1 MVVLFFV
8 ERKTMKHYKRV
19 VAVVMAVAMLFGI
32 CEVIRIPDKAQAADG
47 SIFYTTDDFRKD
59 FAKVL
64 LQQVGK
70 GYTDGGGY
78 SVEGGGT
85 PRNPAKIKSSSFDCY
100 GLVITALM
108 AMGYDYFIDSSG
120 KKWELN
126 GSNGANVF
134 RSKNGLFY
142 AHATGD
148 KITLHNKTDPDYNL
162 TLRFGT
168 IVDMTQE
175 SELPTGTMIF
185 SLPKNGDCSTVTLG
199 NFSKNV
205 IGGSDDYYLAHC
217 SVALFSMDKRDSI
230 TPQNYHDVSDADRKA
245 ALAATW
251 TDAVARIESA
261 FGSEYAAM
269 VTGGN
274 ERSTATNGHFVPYL
288 WDARGRGF
296 REASAS
302 DYKSGFRDGHAYK
315 HFGTPYGKIWQIES
329 LNNDAGVSVDNN
341 PYGKTVTMSQAVT
354 LEITDSRGEIII
366 NKTED
371 STGTALTGATFTLYE
386 WSKAAHKYVVSPT
399 YQIKEVGTS
408 GKYLTYEGTRQTAM
422 LVTSDNLGRIRVEET
437 SPPKGYSNI
446 DPATGKMYAWEYT
459 FKKDGDTETFTI
471 DAKNTGVP
479 VGFNVVK
486 KGTDGPFL
494 AGAEFTLYSNE
505 ACTTVAKD
513 LNNKSVFTSA
523 SDGKANIQFRLTS
536 NAQTYY
542 LKETKAPAGYRLS
555 ADVYRITVTK
565 ADDGSIALTVKTGGT
580 GSFSAVTTI
589 TAENAKLLT
598 KGEVE
603 VKNTPETGNL
613 TIQKDSNIAVEE
625 KMTFWFYITGPGLTA
640 WKSITLQPGQS
651 TNTVTLTGLRVGEY
665 TVIEVARDG
674 DTKSVSETKAV
685 PYTAVGEGKITV
697 VVDKTVTKT
706 IRNLLTQVRIKKT
719 AK

>member
-1 MVVLFFV
+1 MLFFV

-32 CEVIRIPDKAQAADG
+32 CEAIRIPDKAQAANG
-47 SIFYTTDDFRKD
+47 NIFYTTDDFRKD

-78 SVEGGGT
+78 SVESGGT
-85 PRNPAKIKSSSFDCY
+85 PRTPAKIKSSSFDCY

-175 SELPTGTMIF
+175 SEMPTGTLIF
-185 SLPKNGDCSTVTLG
+185 SLPKNGDSNTVTLG

-217 SVALFSMDKRDSI
+217 SVALFSMDKKDSI

-251 TDAVARIESA
+251 TDAVAKIESM
-261 FGSEYAAM
+261 FGSSYATM

-274 ERSTATNGHFVPYL
+274 TRNTATNGHFVPYL

-296 REASAS
+296 READAS

-354 LEITDSRGEIII
+354 LEVVDSYGEVFV
-366 NKTED
+366 NKTD
-371 STGTALTGATFTLYE
+371 ASTTAFLSGASFTLYE
-386 WSKAAHKYVVSPT
+386 WSQSANKYVVSPT
-399 YQIKEVGTS
+399 YQIKESGTT
-408 GKYLTYEGTRQTAM
+408 GKYYTYSGNARALI

-459 FKKDGDTETFTI
+459 FKKDGDTETITI

-486 KGTDGPFL
+486 KGTDGPVL

-565 ADDGSIALTVKTGGT
+565 ADDGSIVLAVKTGVT

-589 TAENAKLLT
+589 TAENARLLT

-613 TIQKDSNIAVEE
+613 TIQKDSDIAVEE
-625 KMTFWFYITGPGLTA
+625 KMTFWFYITGPSMTA

-665 TVIEVARDG
+665 TVLEVAKDG

-697 VVDKTVTKT
+697 VVDKTVTKA
-706 IRNLLTQVRIKKT
+706 IRNLLTKVQIKKT